1 MPFSMEYISLSR
13 TGLRVSRIGLGAWQF
28 GGDAWGPYEY
38 GIAKEVIAKAFELGI
53 NFIDTAAVYGRGHS
67 EEFVGKTIRELGIR
81 EHVVIATKVPGDWH
95 RYDDVL
101 KAARRSKERL
111 GIDVIDLLQLH
122 WPACWHNVPICETM
136 RAMEKLVEDGVIR
149 YIGVSNYP
157 LQLLEAVRS
166 CLKKNDIVSSQNRYN
181 LIEREVEKELLP
193 YLQREGITLIAWSPL
208 AKGAVTGKYSPEN
221 RPRGDLRENEPVF
234 YLDNLREIS
243 TKLIPVV
250 RELSIKY
257 SKTPAQIALNWLVM
271 HGNVVPIPGAKNAAQ
286 VAENAGAV
294 DWRLSEEDFKRLD
307 EASSSLTITYVTW

>member
-1 MPFSMEYISLSR
+1 MEYISLSR

-28 GGDAWGPYEY
+28 GGDAWGGPYEY

-221 RPRGDLRENEPVF
+221 RPRGGDLRENEPVF

-271 HGNVVPIPGAKNAAQ
+271 HGNVVPIPGGAKNAAQ